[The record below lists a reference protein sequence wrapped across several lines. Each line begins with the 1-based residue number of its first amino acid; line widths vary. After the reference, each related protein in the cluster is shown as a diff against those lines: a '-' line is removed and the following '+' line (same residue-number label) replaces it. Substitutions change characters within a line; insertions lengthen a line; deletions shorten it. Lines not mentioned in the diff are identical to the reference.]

1 MYLLIKKIP
10 HVHRHT
16 QLKTGSNIITRE
28 IHTERFTEAV
38 AELAVQS
45 QHLVSDV
52 PAEQD
57 PDGSTTLWTLHFQ
70 LVLRVVGQA
79 VGILHRAL
87 LCIPR
92 TGSDTDMLLDQ

>member
-1 MYLLIKKIP
+1 M
-10 HVHRHT
+10 
-16 QLKTGSNIITRE
+16 
-28 IHTERFTEAV
+28 
-38 AELAVQS
+38 AELAVQN

-57 PDGSTTLWTLHFQ
+57 PDGSTTLWTLHLQ

-87 LCIPR
+87 LCIPC
-92 TGSDTDMLLDQ
+92 TESDTDTVLDH